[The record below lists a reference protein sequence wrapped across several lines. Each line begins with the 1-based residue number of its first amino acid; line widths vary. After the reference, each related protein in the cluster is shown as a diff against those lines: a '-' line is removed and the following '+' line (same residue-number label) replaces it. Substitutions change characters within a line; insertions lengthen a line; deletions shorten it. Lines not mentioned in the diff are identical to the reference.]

1 MRKGGF
7 KNWLI
12 LAGVLVIGAQFSTQI
27 KEFLGKLPFLDKL
40 FNNETGA

>member
-12 LAGVLVIGAQFSTQI
+12 LAGAIFIGAQFSTQI
-27 KEFLGKLPFLDKL
+27 KEFLSKVPVLDKL
-40 FNNETGA
+40 FNNDQA